1 METALVILAHP
12 RSGSLNH
19 ALAERIVHVL
29 REGGV
34 VVRFHDLY
42 AEGFDPLLRAAEAFT
57 VADAATGIFT
67 RGADHLLYQHRKELI
82 EASILVVVH
91 PNWWGK
97 PPAIMAGWMDRVLVP
112 GVAYELDVAGGVPT
126 SLLSLRSIV
135 VVNTS
140 DTTAEREAELFGDP
154 LDAIWRRCVAPYLG
168 NPLVERHVLRVV
180 ADATPQLR
188 AKWLADVGESVRRLV
203 RHSPGVERSSP
214 PS

>member
-42 AEGFDPLLRAAEAFT
+42 AEGFDPLLRDAEAFT

-140 DTTAEREAELFGDP
+140 DTTAERKRNCLETLRMRSGASASLRTW
-154 LDAIWRRCVAPYLG
+154 AI
-168 NPLVERHVLRVV
+168 
-180 ADATPQLR
+180 
-188 AKWLADVGESVRRLV
+188 
-203 RHSPGVERSSP
+203 RS
-214 PS
+214 